1 MALIHDQ
8 QSLPRLFHSE
18 GIHAN
23 HPRLCRASLKLAAIL
38 AEAKKKH
45 KSLAVCWLD
54 LANAYGSVHHSLIQ
68 FALKHYHAPPQFC
81 QVLEALY
88 SELSAQVITTDW
100 ATPLIPLQIGVYQ
113 GDPLSVVIFNTVMNT
128 LVDTLQTRLDLGYT
142 ISGSTHQINLL
153 QYADDTCLLA
163 NSPASCQY
171 LLNIVDDWL
180 QWSGMQAKVAKCH
193 SMALQGSTGRPI
205 DPKLHLVGDT

>member
-1 MALIHDQ
+1 MPTTPGCVEH
-8 QSLPRLFHSE
+8 H
-18 GIHAN
+18 
-23 HPRLCRASLKLAAIL
+23 LKLAAIL

-88 SELSAQVITTDW
+88 SKLSVQIITTDW

-180 QWSGMQAKVAKCH
+180 QWSGMQAKAAKCH
-193 SMALQGSTGRPI
+193 SLTRIHWQT
-205 DPKLHLVGDT
+205 H